1 MGEMTTELETR
12 SDAVSGTVRPAS
24 YSGSGSHPG
33 FPEWGHPGET
43 RLYVT
48 SGAIPPTQ
56 FLLSYRDVFHSI
68 SLHVREHKLFLQSSR
83 HIDQNQ
89 NRIMEAYNMNIRNHR
104 KICTPGS
111 GGLSCT

>member
-1 MGEMTTELETR
+1 MTTELETR

-33 FPEWGHPGET
+33 FSEWGRPSET

-48 SGAIPPTQ
+48 SGAIPPMQ

-68 SLHVREHKLFLQSSR
+68 SLHTQKTQNVFTISR
-83 HIDQNQ
+83 YTDQNQ
-89 NRIMEAYNMNIRNHR
+89 NRITEAYNMNIRNHR
-104 KICTPGS
+104 NICTPGS

>member
-12 SDAVSGTVRPAS
+12 SDVVSGTVRSTS
-24 YSGSGSHPG
+24 YSGSHPG
-33 FPEWGHPGET
+33 FPEWGYPSET

-48 SGAIPPTQ
+48 SGAIPPMQ
-56 FLLSYRDVFHSI
+56 FLRSYRDVFHSI
-68 SLHVREHKLFLQSSR
+68 SLHVREHKLFLQSR

-104 KICTPGS
+104 NICTPGS